1 MDTTIGI
8 PKGLLYYQYGQLW
21 EKFLTVMGAKIMVS
35 NDTTKATLDYGA
47 VLDDVCLPAKV
58 FFGHVCELY
67 RQVDYLFVPRIVSVA
82 HGEYTC
88 PKIIGMPDL
97 LRSNI
102 KDLPPVI
109 DIDVDLRQHR
119 RNLLQAV
126 AACGKLLGKNAA
138 TSLCLWY
145 KTRRD
150 YHQTVRQPV
159 YDKRKK
165 QLALIGHPYII
176 NDRLM
181 SMDVL
186 GKLERLG
193 VSVVTSEMVTVK
205 QADKAACSLKKKL
218 FWTYGQHMVGAAMAF
233 MQASRPVDGLIFL
246 TSFACGQD
254 ALVGELI
261 KQQAERYLIPAMVVT
276 IDEHTAEAGF
286 VTRLEAFT
294 DMLNWRW

>member
-1 MDTTIGI
+1 MDSTIGI

-21 EKFLTVMGAKIMVS
+21 EKFLTAMGVNIVVS
-35 NDTTKATLDYGA
+35 KDTTKETLDYGA

-82 HGEYTC
+82 PGEYTC

-102 KDLPPVI
+102 KDLPPII
-109 DIDVDLRQHR
+109 DINVDLRQHQ

-126 AACGKLLGKNAA
+126 VTCGKLFGKNAA
-138 TSLCLWY
+138 TSLYLWY
-145 KTRRD
+145 KTWRD
-150 YHQTVRQPV
+150 YHQTAQQKG
-159 YDKRKK
+159 YDQHKK

-176 NDRLM
+176 HDQLI

-186 GKLERLG
+186 GKLERFG
-193 VSVVTSEMVTVK
+193 VSVVTPEMITVK
-205 QADKAACSLKKKL
+205 QANKAASGLKKKL

-233 MQASRPVDGLIFL
+233 MQASHPVDGLIFL

-254 ALVGELI
+254 ALVGEMI
-261 KQQAERYLIPAMVVT
+261 KQQAEGYHIPAMVIT

-286 VTRLEAFT
+286 ITRLEAFT